1 MARTPLIHSVV
12 TTLSIVE
19 HLAHAHEPVGLSELA
34 TAIGMPKP
42 RIYRHLRTLVSLGY
56 VMQEAPGNRYCLT
69 QRLSHIGGAIA
80 DQTEFQVVARSVMR
94 ALRARVGQSITIG
107 QIEDE
112 GVRVIDILRHRS
124 KVEIS
129 SRPGTLFDFHCTAQG
144 KVALAFGPSRLWKK
158 VEGTP
163 LRQWTEATVTDI
175 DRLKAEVD
183 RVRTLGWA
191 VAPGEILSGIN
202 ALAAPIFDGG
212 GTLAGTIGILGS
224 VQFVAPQPAPE
235 LVAAVLQAARDISR
249 RLGFRKAVAS

>member
-19 HLAHAHEPVGLSELA
+19 HLAHAHGPVGLSELA
-34 TAIGMPKP
+34 SAIGMPKP

-56 VMQEAPGNRYCLT
+56 VTQDAPTDKYCLT
-69 QRLSHIGGAIA
+69 LRLAHIGRAIA

-112 GVRVIDILRHRS
+112 GVRVVDILRHRS

-158 VEGTP
+158 VRGAP
-163 LRQWTEATVTDI
+163 LRQWTEATITDI
-175 DRLKAEVD
+175 DRLKVEVD

-191 VAPGEILSGIN
+191 VAPGEILNGIN
-202 ALAAPIFDGG
+202 ALAAPIFDGDG
-212 GTLAGTIGILGS
+212 ALAGTIGILGS

-235 LVAAVLQAARDISR
+235 LVAAVLDAARDISR
-249 RLGFRKAVAS
+249 RLGFREAVAS